1 MEEELIKP
9 KKEKFN
15 SKLYYIKNK
24 EKILKYNRIYF
35 KDYYKRMK
43 LSHKKE
49 EEPFIL
55 IIEKNVRVTF

>member
-1 MEEELIKP
+1 MEEEILKP

-35 KDYYKRMK
+35 KEYYKRMK
-43 LSHKKE
+43 LFIKKDE
-49 EEPFIL
+49 QPFTL